1 MLHIILYIKNPV
13 LKRRDVRQ
21 YGKLYVKN
29 CNHRLQRPELGS
41 RFQSDEG
48 AKAAGDK
55 QAKKECAKRK
65 ICAIIMKLIDDNTGP
80 VQGGGVT

>member
-29 CNHRLQRPELGS
+29 CNHRLQQPELRQPVSVRRRRVGC
-41 RFQSDEG
+41 RRQTG
-48 AKAAGDK
+48 
-55 QAKKECAKRK
+55 KKRMCETEN
-65 ICAIIMKLIDDNTGP
+65 L
-80 VQGGGVT
+80 

>member
-29 CNHRLQRPELGS
+29 CNHRLQQPEL
-41 RFQSDEG
+41 RQSVSVRCRREG
-48 AKAAGDK
+48 G
-55 QAKKECAKRK
+55 RR
-65 ICAIIMKLIDDNTGP
+65 
-80 VQGGGVT
+80 

>member
-29 CNHRLQRPELGS
+29 CNHRLQQRELRQPVSVRCRRLGC
-41 RFQSDEG
+41 RRQTG
-48 AKAAGDK
+48 
-55 QAKKECAKRK
+55 QKRM
-65 ICAIIMKLIDDNTGP
+65 CETENLCYNNEAN
-80 VQGGGVT
+80 

>member
-1 MLHIILYIKNPV
+1 MLHIILYIKNAV

-29 CNHRLQRPELGS
+29 CNHRLQQPELRQPVS
-41 RFQSDEG
+41 VRRRREG
-48 AKAAGDK
+48 GRR
-55 QAKKECAKRK
+55 QTGKKECAKRK